1 MNNSSISINRNPR
14 FSSEIERMLL
24 LSFALHVL
32 LIGIIYFNHYFLF
45 RFSKMSVYEVKL
57 VSLPYGSEQSNTFTP
72 PVDKKGDKKSEK
84 KIASKPIKKKEEFRK
99 KEVKV
104 PELKKE
110 EVRSPM
116 PSRKTSES
124 TGEKGESKAA
134 GGFSGPISIS
144 SDNFKYPY
152 YEISLRNKI
161 ERNWS
166 PPPMI
171 KGSSWVRVVIG
182 RNGRILTTEIIESSG
197 NSFFDQAA
205 LRAIYLSDPFPPLPD
220 NYFGSNLMFKVG
232 LEPKE
237 D

>member
-1 MNNSSISINRNPR
+1 MNNSSISINRYSR

-24 LSFALHVL
+24 LSFALHLL
-32 LIGIIYFNHYFLF
+32 LIGVIFFNQYFQF
-45 RFSKMSVYEVKL
+45 RFAKMSVYEVKL
-57 VSLPYGSEQSNTFTP
+57 VSLPQGNELSNTLAP
-72 PVDKKGDKKSEK
+72 VVDKKSDKKNEK
-84 KIASKPIKKKEEFRK
+84 KTASKPIKKKEEIRR

-110 EVRSPM
+110 EVRSPT
-116 PSRKTSES
+116 PTRKAEEA
-124 TGEKGESKAA
+124 TGDKKAA
-134 GGFSGPISIS
+134 GGGISGPVSIS

-166 PPPMI
+166 PPPLI

-182 RNGRILTTEIIESSG
+182 RNGRILSTEIAESSG

-220 NYFGSNLMFKVG
+220 NYFESSLMFKVG
-232 LEPKE
+232 LEPKDE
-237 D
+237 

>member
-32 LIGIIYFNHYFLF
+32 LIGIIFFNHYFLF

-57 VSLPYGSEQSNTFTP
+57 VSLPQGNELSNTLTP
-72 PVDKKGDKKSEK
+72 PVDKKGDKKNEK
-84 KIASKPIKKKEEFRK
+84 KAASKPIKKKEEIRK

-116 PSRKTSES
+116 PSRKAEDG
-124 TGEKGESKAA
+124 TGEKKAA
-134 GGFSGPISIS
+134 GGISGPVSIS

-166 PPPMI
+166 PPPLI

>member
-1 MNNSSISINRNPR
+1 MNDSPISINRYSR

-24 LSFALHVL
+24 LSFVLHIVLIAVL
-32 LIGIIYFNHYFLF
+32 LFNQYFLF
-45 RFSKMSVYEVKL
+45 RFAKTTIYEVKL
-57 VSLPYGSEQSNTFTP
+57 VNLPQSNEMSNTLTP
-72 PVDKKGDKKSEK
+72 PVDKKGDKKDEK
-84 KIASKPIKKKEEFRK
+84 KVASKPIKKKEEIKK

-104 PELKKE
+104 PEIKKE
-110 EVRSPM
+110 EARSPA
-116 PSRKTSES
+116 PSRRTEETS
-124 TGEKGESKAA
+124 GEKKTA
-134 GGFSGPISIS
+134 GGISGPVSIA
-144 SDNFKYPY
+144 SDNFKFPY

-166 PPPMI
+166 PPPLI
-171 KGSSWVRVVIG
+171 RGSSWVRVVIG
-182 RNGRILTTEIIESSG
+182 RNGKILSTEIIETSG

-237 D
+237 E

>member
-1 MNNSSISINRNPR
+1 MNNSSISIKSSSR

-24 LSFALHVL
+24 LSFALHAL
-32 LIGIIYFNHYFLF
+32 LIGVIFFNQYFLF
-45 RFSKMSVYEVKL
+45 RFAKMSVYEVKL
-57 VSLPYGSEQSNTFTP
+57 VSLPQSNELSNTVTP
-72 PVDKKGDKKSEK
+72 PVDKKGDKKNEK
-84 KIASKPIKKKEEFRK
+84 KAASKPIKKKEDVKK
-99 KEVKV
+99 KEIKV
-104 PELKKE
+104 PEIKKE
-110 EVRSPM
+110 EVRSPT
-116 PSRKTSES
+116 PTRKAEEA
-124 TGEKGESKAA
+124 TGEKKAA
-134 GGFSGPISIS
+134 GGISGPVSIA
-144 SDNFKYPY
+144 SDNFKFPY

-166 PPPMI
+166 PPPLI

-220 NYFGSNLMFKVG
+220 NYMRSNLEFRVG

>member
-32 LIGIIYFNHYFLF
+32 LIGIIFFNHYFLF

-57 VSLPYGSEQSNTFTP
+57 VSLPQGNELSNTLTP
-72 PVDKKGDKKSEK
+72 PVDKKGDKKNEK
-84 KIASKPIKKKEEFRK
+84 KAASKPIKKKEEIRK

-110 EVRSPM
+110 DVRSPS
-116 PSRKTSES
+116 PSRKAEDG
-124 TGEKGESKAA
+124 TGEKKAA
-134 GGFSGPISIS
+134 GGISGPVSIS

-166 PPPMI
+166 PPPLI